1 MIVEVRTFTVTP
13 GRRGRFLEFFAR
25 DATPLQRALG
35 MGIVG
40 PFVDLENPDVFIWL
54 RTFPSLEARD
64 RMKRALYEGDAW
76 KNELEEIAMP
86 MLESYQVALTTIP
99 AAFVNDLH
107 GIGESAG
114 LASSPPNGHAATP
127 PLPRT

>member
-1 MIVEVRTFTVTP
+1 M
-13 GRRGRFLEFFAR
+13 RRLVAGILDAR
-25 DATPLQRALG
+25 AIPVPNEQAGAD
-35 MGIVG
+35 
-40 PFVDLENPDVFIWL
+40 
-54 RTFPSLEARD
+54 LEARD

-114 LASSPPNGHAATP
+114 LAGSPPNGHAATP